1 MDVAWMM
8 DRLERFPPVLMAL
21 LDGCSQED
29 ALWRPNDD
37 DWSILEIVCHLTD
50 EDLDDFGTRLRL
62 LLESPE
68 SDWPKIDPQAAVTE
82 RQYRERNLQ
91 TTLREFAAVRR
102 TKIGWLRTMVDAD
115 YEVEAR
121 HPALHHPVHGTMS
134 AGALLASWCA
144 HDALHLRQVAH
155 RLHQLTDFRAG
166 DHDIGYAGDW

>member
-8 DRLERFPPVLMAL
+8 DRLERFPPVLHAL
-21 LDGCSQED
+21 LESCSQED
-29 ALWRPNDD
+29 GLWRASEE
-37 DWSILEIVCHLTD
+37 DWSILEIVCHLID

-68 SDWPKIDPQAAVTE
+68 SDWPKVEPQAVANE
-82 RQYRERNLQ
+82 RGYRDRKLS
-91 TTLREFAAVRR
+91 TVLCEFMAVRR
-102 TKIGWLRTMVDAD
+102 TKIGWLRTMIDAD

-121 HPALHHPVHGTMS
+121 HPALNHPVHGAMS
-134 AGALLASWCA
+134 AGSLLASWCA